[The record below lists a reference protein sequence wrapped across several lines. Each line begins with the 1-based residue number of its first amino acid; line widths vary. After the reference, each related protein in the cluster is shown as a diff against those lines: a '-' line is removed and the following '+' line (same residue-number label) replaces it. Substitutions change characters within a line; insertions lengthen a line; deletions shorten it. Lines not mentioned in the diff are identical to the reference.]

1 MTDTSNEKLEGIS
14 LTVYSYIVHA
24 NKPVGIREVTR
35 GAEISSTSVTY
46 RHLIK
51 LEDLGLIKKDEYGNY
66 VLKEKTI
73 VNGHVWVGRSLVPF
87 SIFFSLFF
95 FGGLSME
102 LVIIL
107 LGFIFNLAI
116 EESFFFL
123 TMMTGLAAVL
133 FMFEGRSLYRK
144 TNKK

>member
-1 MTDTSNEKLEGIS
+1 MTDTTNEKLEGIA
-14 LTVYSYIVHA
+14 LTVYSYVVQA

-35 GAEISSTSVTY
+35 GANISSTSVTY

-51 LEDLGLIKKDEYGNY
+51 LEDLGLIRKDEYGNY
-66 VLKEKTI
+66 VLNGKTN

-95 FGGLSME
+95 LGGLSME

-123 TMMTGLAAVL
+123 TMITGLAAVL

-144 TNKK
+144 TNKN